1 MSNYNLN
8 QSILFYIQIL
18 LSSSFIFTIL
28 ISISLSYNEIL
39 KLQNKKTLFSKVT
52 EENLLIFNRGLS
64 VLIAFGFLWLNIQDK
79 KYVFGNYKDMKHAN
93 LQIDASFLNL
103 ISTLIVLYVALDSIN
118 NLSSSDFNNPVL

>member
-39 KLQNKKTLFSKVT
+39 KLQNKKSNKDSHESAETILYGSPYCVPGRLYILQESALPAK
-52 EENLLIFNRGLS
+52 
-64 VLIAFGFLWLNIQDK
+64 
-79 KYVFGNYKDMKHAN
+79 FGNHQPD
-93 LQIDASFLNL
+93 
-103 ISTLIVLYVALDSIN
+103 
-118 NLSSSDFNNPVL
+118 

>member
-52 EENLLIFNRGLS
+52 EENLLIFNRSLS

-79 KYVFGNYKDMKHAN
+79 KYVFENYKDMKHAN